1 MLNDLSSLVHMP
13 VRISLPTVYNTALSY
28 YEVIRKIAERTEY
41 ALELIKEYENSYKE
55 YTDTEVAKVREEVTA
70 ELNRTVEQLQADYKQ
85 FESVVNA
92 NLVLFQ
98 GQINDF
104 DDRLTNAIIGV
115 NTRTDDAI
123 RQNNQYILEEVGK
136 GFVNLKV
143 INYFT
148 GASVTVQEMFD
159 YLSQF
164 HLENAITYNQMVA
177 KEKTYNQLVDYQMSY
192 TDLATNGFTIIV

>member
-41 ALELIKEYENSYKE
+41 ALELIKEYEGAYKE
-55 YTDTEVAKVREEVTA
+55 YTDTEVAKVREEVSA
-70 ELNRTVEQLQADYKQ
+70 ELTRTIEQLQTDYKQ
-85 FESVVNA
+85 FEEVVNA

-104 DDRLTNAIIGV
+104 DDKLTNAIIGV

-192 TDLATNGFTIIV
+192 TDLATNGFTLIV